1 MSSAFSSLNSRLLN
15 GRKILRMRDQ
25 MNMESRVDLRI
36 T

>member
-1 MSSAFSSLNSRLLN
+1 LN